1 MNTWERCLCCYG
13 NGDAEQP
20 VCVQPCGPDGHA
32 VCYGPDDEFGV
43 ERTVEQPG
51 DEASGEFYCTCS
63 SSVAVETLNRRA
75 SVCVAQGFSAVSP
88 MPPMPR
94 IQTDVSL
101 PSLKKLAPPD
111 SKSKERL
118 FVVFSPSPLPP
129 DVLEDV
135 FW

>member
-1 MNTWERCLCCYG
+1 MAMQFVAAQMMSAVW
-13 NGDAEQP
+13 NGA
-20 VCVQPCGPDGHA
+20 
-32 VCYGPDDEFGV
+32 
-43 ERTVEQPG
+43 
-51 DEASGEFYCTCS
+51 S
-63 SSVAVETLNRRA
+63 SSQMLKPHVRNGFE
-75 SVCVAQGFSAVSP
+75 VCPSYMGGGYFGSLHLHHWRTDRHERLRFPWQSFSPSP
-88 MPPMPR
+88 SMSR

-111 SKSKERL
+111 SKTKERL